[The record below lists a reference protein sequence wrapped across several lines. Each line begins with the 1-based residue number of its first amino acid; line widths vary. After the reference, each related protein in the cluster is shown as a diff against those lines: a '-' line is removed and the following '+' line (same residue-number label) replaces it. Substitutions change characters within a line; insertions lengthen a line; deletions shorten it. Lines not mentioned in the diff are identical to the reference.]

1 MNNIYNIQ
9 YTIKIHNIQYNMQ
22 KNDYIF
28 NIHPIYEH
36 GKMRKYDEFMKYIII
51 WKFRLN
57 ESDPSFIKLMNV
69 EIILNSSTS
78 FWKIKI

>member
-51 WKFRLN
+51 
-57 ESDPSFIKLMNV
+57 
-69 EIILNSSTS
+69 
-78 FWKIKI
+78 